1 MNEPGERTDL
11 QGSERTGVPEVHGN
25 QRGERSSGVTERA
38 PDPASAAAEHGA
50 RPGEPGNQAGRPV
63 GPPVL
68 VLVGA
73 PGAGKT
79 TVGRLVADRLGVPF
93 RDTDADIEQRAGKP
107 IPEIFVDDGEPA
119 FRALEVEAVAAGLAG
134 FPGVLA
140 LGGGAVLNEA
150 TQHRLAGHTV
160 VYLAV
165 SAAEAAGRVGLNRD
179 RPLLLGNVRAQLKAL
194 LDERLPAY
202 QKVATATV
210 PTDGRPAADVAT
222 AVLDAIRPRVPDAPS
237 AKPSTLA

>member
-1 MNEPGERTDL
+1 M
-11 QGSERTGVPEVHGN
+11 SER
-25 QRGERSSGVTERA
+25 S
-38 PDPASAAAEHGA
+38 DPA
-50 RPGEPGNQAGRPV
+50 

-79 TVGRLVADRLGVPF
+79 TVGRLVAERLGVPF

-140 LGGGAVLNEA
+140 LGGGAVMNA
-150 TQHRLAGHTV
+150 TTQLRLAGHTV

-210 PTDGRPAADVAT
+210 PTDGRPATEVAT
-222 AVLDAIRPRVPDAPS
+222 AVLEAIGQRVAGTPPTP
-237 AKPSTLA
+237 PSTLA